1 MSGRISEMRSAL
13 VKKLGEAGSKHDW
26 SHITN
31 QIGMFAYTG
40 LNKPQVDDLIANS
53 SIYMTGDG
61 RISLAGLNTKNLD
74 YVAREFHRVSDGKP
88 LE

>member
-1 MSGRISEMRSAL
+1 MRFALIKSLKAQGSE
-13 VKKLGEAGSKHDW
+13 HDW

-40 LNKPQVDDLIANS
+40 LNKAQVDDLISNS
-53 SIYMTGDG
+53 SIYMTADG
-61 RISLAGLNTKNLD
+61 RISLAGLNTGNID
-74 YVAREFHRVSDGKP
+74 YIASQFHKVSHGKP